1 MCRKTNHVSFTCV
14 FHMCVLGQGVLL
26 QDIRFLTVKLHLL
39 LHPEYWLGGWL
50 VGQLVS

>member
-1 MCRKTNHVSFTCV
+1 
-14 FHMCVLGQGVLL
+14 MCVLGQCVLL

-50 VGQLVS
+50 VSWSVS